1 MSQTPSSSQS
11 PFLRKM
17 LFNQA
22 RLTVTKLRD
31 TMQEV
36 SGKEDARDWA
46 EAYGSALVRGV
57 LSTFGTFR

>member
-1 MSQTPSSSQS
+1 
-11 PFLRKM
+11 M